1 LATIPQL
8 LTGIPKFH
16 VKFHIIFG
24 SRNEDIQK
32 KDNIMFGLFTKKE
45 EAPKRKRTY
54 KPAKVFGG
62 GNPWQKKNAKY
73 AKQDEKREKRQMRT
87 GNN

>member
-1 LATIPQL
+1 
-8 LTGIPKFH
+8 
-16 VKFHIIFG
+16 
-24 SRNEDIQK
+24 
-32 KDNIMFGLFTKKE
+32 MFGLFTKKE

-62 GNPWQKKNAKY
+62 GNPWQKKKAKY
-73 AKQDEKREKRQMRT
+73 AKQDEKREKRQMRK